1 MVSMLHL
8 YSRSIGIE
16 HSYKP
21 GWRCRLGAS
30 TIERSYKD
38 PAFAPKPQME
48 TRMLSRRYLIAAALA
63 PLPLLSRA
71 QAALDTVRVLT
82 GFPAGGTVDVVARRV
97 ADKLRGSHAR
107 VALVENRP
115 GAGGRLAVEELKRS
129 APDGSTLLITP
140 AAMIT
145 LYPHLYPKLA
155 YGIGDVTPVCSATSV
170 VFGIAVGPGTPPAV
184 KTLKDFL
191 AWAGAHADRA
201 SYGSPGAGSPPHYV
215 GALLEKES
223 GVAMTHVPYRGTVPG
238 VQDLLGGQIAAFVG
252 PIGDYLPHVKTG
264 RLRVLATSGPARSRF
279 LPDTP
284 TCAELGFK
292 ALEQVEWYGFF
303 LPGKAAP
310 EVVQR
315 AASAIRA
322 ALSGPEVPEA
332 LAQFGLELALGTPAE
347 LARAVQAETAAW
359 APIVKRVG
367 FMPEQ

>member
-1 MVSMLHL
+1 
-8 YSRSIGIE
+8 
-16 HSYKP
+16 
-21 GWRCRLGAS
+21 
-30 TIERSYKD
+30 
-38 PAFAPKPQME
+38 
-48 TRMLSRRYLIAAALA
+48 MLSRRQLIAAATVPWPLL
-63 PLPLLSRA
+63 PLPSRA
-71 QAALDTVRVLT
+71 QALDTARILT

-97 ADKLRGSHAR
+97 ADKLRGAYAR

-129 APDGSTLLITP
+129 ANDGSTLLITP

-170 VFGIAVGPGTPPAV
+170 VFGLGVGPGVPASV

-191 AWAGAHADRA
+191 AWAAANPDKA

-215 GALLEKES
+215 GALLEKEG
-223 GVAMTHVPYRGTVPG
+223 GVALTHVPYRGTVPG
-238 VQDLLGGQIAAFVG
+238 IQDLLGGQIAAFSG
-252 PIGDYLPHVKTG
+252 PIGDYLPHLKAG
-264 RLRVLATSGPARSRF
+264 KLRVLATSGPRRSRF
-279 LPDTP
+279 LPEAP
-284 TCAELGFK
+284 TYTESGFK

-315 AASAIRA
+315 AAAAIRA

-332 LAQFGLELALGTPAE
+332 LAQFGLELALGAPAE
-347 LARAVQAETAAW
+347 LAKAVRDETAAW

-367 FMPEQ
+367 FMPDQ